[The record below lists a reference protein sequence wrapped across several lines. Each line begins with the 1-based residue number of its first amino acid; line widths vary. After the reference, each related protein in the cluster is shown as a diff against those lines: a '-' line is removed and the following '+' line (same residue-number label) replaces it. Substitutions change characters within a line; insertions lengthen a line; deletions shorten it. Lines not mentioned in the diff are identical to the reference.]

1 MKRDRRSGFTYVA
14 VLVLLVILMTIGL
27 TFVSRSGILASATL
41 GRRERLQ
48 AEYLAES
55 ALNHAVWAI
64 QNDAN
69 SIENDT
75 TYYMYSLGRGR
86 YGYKVRVSTPTTF
99 ATVATVG
106 VFGDQVARQ
115 SYVLNLGAPGFFERL
130 FTAYWSEYQV
140 IGGYAYAGF
149 PGPKWREW
157 SDSTW
162 SDEATAFDDAV
173 EGKWVKLEG
182 SPRSNEMVMGVQK
195 SDGTIE
201 VAVFDGAAWGNR
213 MTLTASSSQKCFDL
227 AYEELSGEAVLLA
240 GTDGGNVV
248 RYSKWNG
255 ASWSPNPPDTAFVL
269 ASSNIQV
276 VEMASNPTSDE
287 MFAGVLTSNLEL
299 TAAVWNGATFT
310 AFNPPMTNLPLA
322 VTGAFDIV
330 YESQS
335 GEALLVYGSS
345 LGTKA
350 KYRTW
355 NGSSLS
361 GILAVWEFGAVARLF
376 RLAAD
381 PTSDYIAL
389 AASDASSDLH
399 LVAWDGAAWIDHKE
413 VETSLPSSTLPCFDV
428 AWRSSGE
435 KALFAWGRQ
444 AYGTVFF
451 IDWPKGTSFTW
462 LSPQM
467 SPALC
472 MNMRLLRLEPIAQS
486 DSTVCLVVD
495 NQKTL
500 VSAIHDDG
508 GFGSGSAIAL
518 LKAEGY
524 YMFDMAVT
532 RP

>member
-1 MKRDRRSGFTYVA
+1 MRDRRSGFTYVA

-41 GRRERLQ
+41 GRRDRLQ

-75 TYYMYSLGRGR
+75 TYYMHSLGRGR

-106 VFGDQVARQ
+106 VFGDHVARQ

-173 EGKWVKLEG
+173 EGQWVELEG

-213 MTLTASSSQKCFDL
+213 MTTTASSGEKCFDL

-255 ASWSPNPPDTAFVL
+255 VAWSPNPPDTAFVL
-269 ASSNIQV
+269 TSSNIEV

-287 MFAGVLTSNLEL
+287 ILAGALTSDLNL
-299 TAAVWNGATFT
+299 TIAAWNGTTFST
-310 AFNPPMTNLPLA
+310 LGQPSTSLPIA
-322 VTGAFDIV
+322 VTGAFDIA

-335 GEALLVYGSS
+335 GEALIVHGSS
-345 LGTKA
+345 LSNRG

-355 NGSSLS
+355 DGAT
-361 GILAVWEFGAVARLF
+361 ILPTGDIWDFGARGRLF

-381 PTSDYIAL
+381 PTSDYLAL

-399 LVAWDGAAWIDHKE
+399 LVAWDGAAWTDHKE
-413 VETSLPSSTLPCFDV
+413 PETSLPSSTLPCFDV
-428 AWRSSGE
+428 AWRSTGE
-435 KALFAWGRQ
+435 KALFAWGKQ

-462 LSPQM
+462 LSPQT

-472 MNMRLLRLEPIAQS
+472 IYMRMLRLEPIAQS

-500 VSAIHDDG
+500 VSAVHDDS
-508 GFGSGSAIAL
+508 GFGSGTAIAL